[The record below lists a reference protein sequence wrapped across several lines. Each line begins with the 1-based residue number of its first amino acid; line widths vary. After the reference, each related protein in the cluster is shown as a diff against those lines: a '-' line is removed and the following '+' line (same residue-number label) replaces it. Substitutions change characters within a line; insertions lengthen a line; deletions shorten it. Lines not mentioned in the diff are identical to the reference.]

1 MLKTLSISPS
11 ELVKYDIS
19 IKQDGVKRTAF
30 ELLSFPNISMN
41 DLIKIVKRY
50 KDGNAWKENITINE
64 EEFKHI
70 QDIMKASNELDN
82 YVEYDKLIFNE
93 FFKDYE

>member
-1 MLKTLSISPS
+1 
-11 ELVKYDIS
+11 
-19 IKQDGVKRTAF
+19 
-30 ELLSFPNISMN
+30 MN
-41 DLIKIVKRY
+41 ENDYRHIYRVEMRVWAVSVLY
-50 KDGNAWKENITINE
+50 WKENITINE